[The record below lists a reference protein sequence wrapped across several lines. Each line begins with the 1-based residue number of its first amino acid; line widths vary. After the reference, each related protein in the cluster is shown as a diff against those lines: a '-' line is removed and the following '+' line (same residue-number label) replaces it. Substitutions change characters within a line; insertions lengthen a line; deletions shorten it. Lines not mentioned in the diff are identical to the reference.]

1 MQEINKPEDLIGDV
15 LKAITYVFTGCPTII
30 VKLLTSQKGDRQHLL
45 HTDYVPTD
53 ATIIMKNLNRFH
65 YSAVISI
72 EQDTK
77 LVIGSFLEVVDIPLH
92 SMQFFRGD
100 MVHAA
105 AAYEL
110 GNHRIFLSASSESF
124 PATEDVFLQL

>member
-53 ATIIMKNLNRFH
+53 ATITMK
-65 YSAVISI
+65 
-72 EQDTK
+72 K
-77 LVIGSFLEVVDIPLH
+77 P
-92 SMQFFRGD
+92 
-100 MVHAA
+100 
-105 AAYEL
+105 
-110 GNHRIFLSASSESF
+110 ESF
-124 PATEDVFLQL
+124 PLLSSNQHRTGYQASYW